1 MRDQD
6 KPKEHLIAELDD
18 LRRQIAELRA
28 SETRR
33 LQAGEDNKFLLGK
46 VDIEQHQLKALLDAV
61 PCGVS
66 ITTDTSCREI
76 RHNAVAAE
84 FLRINPWD
92 NASHT
97 APQPPP
103 FKLLRSGKELLPEEM
118 PIQRAAWR
126 GETIVGEDVEFAW
139 DDGVRKFSVWNARP
153 LRDSNGSITG
163 AVAALKD
170 TTKRK
175 EMEKELIMHREY
187 LEELV
192 QERTAE
198 LLQVNEQLQQE
209 IKSRRRAESR
219 LRRSEARFRAI
230 FEGAAIGI
238 ALYDMTGLPVEI
250 NPAFQKM
257 LGYTNAQLQRM
268 NFTQFTHPDD
278 LPRELPLAEELLAGK
293 RDRYQL
299 EKRYIKKDGQHLWA
313 NIAVSIIRDSKG
325 KLRYA
330 ISMAEDIS
338 KRKRAERDLDHFFSI
353 SLDLFCIVGFD
364 GYLKRFSPSFE
375 KTLGYTREDLQAR
388 QLREFVHPGDRKQNL
403 SMIQKV
409 NSGEPVISYENRY
422 LCKDGSCRW
431 LEWVA
436 VPVAE
441 AGLVYAVGRD
451 ITERKQFKSELARLD
466 RLNLVGEIAAGIGH
480 EIRNPMT
487 IVRGLLQILSDK
499 EECQHYKE
507 FYSLMI
513 EELDRANSIITEF
526 LSLAKNRT
534 AELEMQNLNTIINT
548 LNPLIYADAMMQ
560 DMNVQLELADVPDIL
575 LDDKEIRQ
583 LILNFVRNGLEAM
596 GPGGKLTIK
605 TFTSGSNLI
614 LAVQDQGRGIPGEY
628 MDKLGTPFF
637 TTKDTGTGL
646 GLATCYR
653 VAARHNATIKVET
666 GPGGTTFYVSFKGS
680 ELVG

>member
-198 LLQVNEQLQQE
+198 LLQVK
-209 IKSRRRAESR
+209 IGRAH
-219 LRRSEARFRAI
+219 
-230 FEGAAIGI
+230 
-238 ALYDMTGLPVEI
+238 V
-250 NPAFQKM
+250 
-257 LGYTNAQLQRM
+257 
-268 NFTQFTHPDD
+268 
-278 LPRELPLAEELLAGK
+278 
-293 RDRYQL
+293 
-299 EKRYIKKDGQHLWA
+299 
-313 NIAVSIIRDSKG
+313 
-325 KLRYA
+325 
-330 ISMAEDIS
+330 
-338 KRKRAERDLDHFFSI
+338 
-353 SLDLFCIVGFD
+353 
-364 GYLKRFSPSFE
+364 
-375 KTLGYTREDLQAR
+375 
-388 QLREFVHPGDRKQNL
+388 
-403 SMIQKV
+403 
-409 NSGEPVISYENRY
+409 
-422 LCKDGSCRW
+422 
-431 LEWVA
+431 
-436 VPVAE
+436 
-441 AGLVYAVGRD
+441 
-451 ITERKQFKSELARLD
+451 
-466 RLNLVGEIAAGIGH
+466 
-480 EIRNPMT
+480 
-487 IVRGLLQILSDK
+487 
-499 EECQHYKE
+499 
-507 FYSLMI
+507 
-513 EELDRANSIITEF
+513 
-526 LSLAKNRT
+526 
-534 AELEMQNLNTIINT
+534 
-548 LNPLIYADAMMQ
+548 
-560 DMNVQLELADVPDIL
+560 
-575 LDDKEIRQ
+575 
-583 LILNFVRNGLEAM
+583 
-596 GPGGKLTIK
+596 
-605 TFTSGSNLI
+605 
-614 LAVQDQGRGIPGEY
+614 
-628 MDKLGTPFF
+628 
-637 TTKDTGTGL
+637 
-646 GLATCYR
+646 
-653 VAARHNATIKVET
+653 
-666 GPGGTTFYVSFKGS
+666 
-680 ELVG
+680 